1 MANTTRLIRT
11 MTDAQVITLLRALT
25 ASQLQI
31 VTAYLLVRDAP
42 DRDALMLRLRA
53 LANG

>member
-1 MANTTRLIRT
+1 MANTAQLKRT
-11 MTDAQVITLLRALT
+11 VTDAQVISLLRALT
-25 ASQLQI
+25 ASQLQV

-42 DRDALMLRLRA
+42 DRDALMARLRA